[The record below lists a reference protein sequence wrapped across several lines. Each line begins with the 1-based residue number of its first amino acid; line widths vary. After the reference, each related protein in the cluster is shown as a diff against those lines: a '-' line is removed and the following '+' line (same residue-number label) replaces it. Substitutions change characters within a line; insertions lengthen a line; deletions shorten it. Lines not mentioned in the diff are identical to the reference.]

1 MVKRK
6 EVVHVVTLHE
16 MDVINS
22 RSQGFIAL
30 FAGDTGEIKAEVR
43 DQINQRVAEWRE
55 QGKAEIIHGVCSY
68 SFVHLHSIP
77 VVQVLFIDEVHM
89 LDIECFSFL
98 NRALESDVAPIVLLA
113 TNRGITTI
121 RGMFT

>member
-1 MVKRK
+1 M
-6 EVVHVVTLHE
+6 VHVVTLHE

-55 QGKAEIIHGVCSY
+55 QGKAEIIHGV
-68 SFVHLHSIP
+68 
-77 VVQVLFIDEVHM
+77 
-89 LDIECFSFL
+89 
-98 NRALESDVAPIVLLA
+98 
-113 TNRGITTI
+113 
-121 RGMFT
+121 

>member
-1 MVKRK
+1 MKRK

-55 QGKAEIIHGVCSY
+55 HGKAEIIHGV
-68 SFVHLHSIP
+68 
-77 VVQVLFIDEVHM
+77 
-89 LDIECFSFL
+89 
-98 NRALESDVAPIVLLA
+98 
-113 TNRGITTI
+113 
-121 RGMFT
+121 